1 MEKEQMK
8 YEVRQEDN
16 ERTLLI
22 GLDTGA
28 YDAQASL
35 AELAELARSAGAEV
49 EAVLIQ
55 RRPTPDAATV
65 VGQGKLE
72 EAAEYCRN
80 NEIGLVVFD
89 CELSPAQMRNIER
102 ALQTAVV
109 DRTALILDIFA
120 RRAVSAE
127 GKIQVE
133 LAQLQYRLPR
143 LSGLGTAL
151 SRLGGGIGTRGPG
164 ETQLETDR
172 RHIRRRIAALKA
184 QLADLEKRRALHRE
198 RRKKDGA
205 TVVAIVGYTNVGKS
219 TLLNALTNAGVLAEN
234 RLFATLDPTSRA
246 LELPDGRTVILIDTV
261 GFVRRL
267 PHQLVEAFHSTLE
280 EAAGADLVWCVCDAS
295 SEEAEEQAS
304 VARKLMGELGVAAPV
319 LTVLNKC
326 DIAPPA
332 PGCFYGEAPVRI
344 SAVTGQGVPELLQ
357 RTAEALPPAHQR
369 LLLCIPYGEAG
380 LISELMRGGKVFSTE
395 YGERGIH
402 VDALVERRLLH
413 RVAGYVSESG
423 AGGEKVVEA

>member
-1 MEKEQMK
+1 MNEIDQETEQ
-8 YEVRQEDN
+8 RA
-16 ERTLLI
+16 LLI
-22 GLDTGA
+22 GLDTGEF
-28 YDAQASL
+28 DAEASL
-35 AELAELARSAGAEV
+35 DELEELARSAGAAV
-49 EAVLIQ
+49 EARLLQ
-55 RRPTPDAATV
+55 RRPNPDAATV
-65 VGQGKLE
+65 IGQGKLE
-72 EAAEYCRN
+72 EAAEYCKN
-80 NEIGLVVFD
+80 NEIQLVIFD

-102 ALQTAVV
+102 ALQTDIV

-120 RRAVSAE
+120 RRAVTAE

-172 RHIRRRIAALKA
+172 RHIRRRIASLKT
-184 QLADLEKRRALHRE
+184 QLEALEKRRALHRE
-198 RRKKDGA
+198 RRKKEGA

-246 LELPDGRTVILIDTV
+246 LELPDGRAALLIDTV

-280 EAAGADLVWCVCDAS
+280 EAVDADLIWCVCDAS
-295 SEEAEEQAS
+295 SEEAEEQAA
-304 VARKLMGELGVAAPV
+304 VARKLMGDLGVSAPV

-332 PGCFYGEAPVRI
+332 PGGFFGENTVRI
-344 SAVTGQGVPELLQ
+344 SAKTQDGLDELLR
-357 RTAEALPPAHQR
+357 RTTQALPPAHQR
-369 LLLCIPYGEAG
+369 LELLIPYGDTG
-380 LISELMRGGKVFSTE
+380 FISEIMRDGRIFSTDYE
-395 YGERGIH
+395 QEGARI
-402 VDALVERRLLH
+402 DALVDRKLLAKAAPYA
-413 RVAGYVSESG
+413 VLPNKETN
-423 AGGEKVVEA
+423 

>member
-8 YEVRQEDN
+8 YEVQQEDN

-120 RRAVSAE
+120 RRAVTAE
-127 GKIQVE
+127 GKLQVE

-172 RHIRRRIAALKA
+172 RHIRRRIAALKTQMEA
-184 QLADLEKRRALHRE
+184 LEKRRALHRE
-198 RRKKDGA
+198 RRKKDGV

-219 TLLNALTNAGVLAEN
+219 TLLNALTDAGVLAEN

-246 LELPDGRTVILIDTV
+246 LELPDGRSVLLVDTV

-280 EAAGADLVWCVCDAS
+280 EAADADLCWCVCDAS
-295 SEEAEEQAS
+295 SEEAEEQAA
-304 VARKLMGELGVAAPV
+304 VARKLLGELGVSAPL

-326 DIAPPA
+326 DLAQPA
-332 PGCFYGEAPVRI
+332 PGSFFGEHTVDI
-344 SAVTGQGVPELLQ
+344 SAKTGRGFGDLLKKTAELL
-357 RTAEALPPAHQR
+357 EPAHQR
-369 LLLCIPYGEAG
+369 MRLQIPYGETG
-380 LISELMRGGKVFSTE
+380 LISEILKNGKIFTTE
-395 YGERGIH
+395 YAPEGTR
-402 VDALVERRLLH
+402 VDALVERRLLY
-413 RVAGYVSESG
+413 RVAPYAVRGPEQ
-423 AGGEKVVEA
+423 AI

>member
-1 MEKEQMK
+1 MNEIDQETEQ
-8 YEVRQEDN
+8 RA
-16 ERTLLI
+16 LLI
-22 GLDTGA
+22 GLDTGEF
-28 YDAQASL
+28 DAEASL
-35 AELAELARSAGAEV
+35 DELEELARSAGAAV
-49 EAVLIQ
+49 EARLLQ
-55 RRPTPDAATV
+55 RRPNPDAATV
-65 VGQGKLE
+65 IGQGKLE
-72 EAAEYCRN
+72 EAAEYCKN
-80 NEIGLVVFD
+80 NEIQLVIFD

-102 ALQTAVV
+102 ALQTDIV

-120 RRAVSAE
+120 RRAVTAE

-172 RHIRRRIAALKA
+172 RHIRRRIASLKT
-184 QLADLEKRRALHRE
+184 QLEALEKRRALHRE
-198 RRKKDGA
+198 RRKKEGA

-246 LELPDGRTVILIDTV
+246 LELPDGRAALLIDTV

-280 EAAGADLVWCVCDAS
+280 EAVDADLIWCVCDAS
-295 SEEAEEQAS
+295 SEEAEEQAA
-304 VARKLMGELGVAAPV
+304 VARKLMGDLGVSAPV

-326 DIAPPA
+326 DIAPPV
-332 PGCFYGEAPVRI
+332 PGGFFGENTVRI
-344 SAVTGQGVPELLQ
+344 SAKTQDGLDELLRKTTQ
-357 RTAEALPPAHQR
+357 ALPPAHQR
-369 LLLCIPYGEAG
+369 LELLIPYGDTG
-380 LISELMRGGKVFSTE
+380 FISEIMRDGRIFSTD
-395 YGERGIH
+395 YQQDGAR
-402 VDALVERRLLH
+402 VDALVERKLLGKAAPYA
-413 RVAGYVSESG
+413 VLPN
-423 AGGEKVVEA
+423 KEAN

>member
-1 MEKEQMK
+1 MNEIDQETEQ
-8 YEVRQEDN
+8 RA
-16 ERTLLI
+16 LLI
-22 GLDTGA
+22 GLDTGEF
-28 YDAQASL
+28 DAEASL
-35 AELAELARSAGAEV
+35 DELEELARSAGAAV
-49 EAVLIQ
+49 EARLLQ
-55 RRPTPDAATV
+55 RRPNPDAATV
-65 VGQGKLE
+65 IGQGKLE
-72 EAAEYCRN
+72 EAAEYCKN
-80 NEIGLVVFD
+80 NEIQLVIFD

-102 ALQTAVV
+102 ALQTDIV

-120 RRAVSAE
+120 RRAVTAE

-172 RHIRRRIAALKA
+172 RHIRRRIASLKT
-184 QLADLEKRRALHRE
+184 QLEALEKRRALHRE
-198 RRKKDGA
+198 RRKKEGA

-246 LELPDGRTVILIDTV
+246 LELPDGRAALLIDTV

-280 EAAGADLVWCVCDAS
+280 EAVDADLIWCVCDAS
-295 SEEAEEQAS
+295 SEEAEEQAA
-304 VARKLMGELGVAAPV
+304 VARKLMGDLGVSAPV

-332 PGCFYGEAPVRI
+332 PGSFFGENTVRI
-344 SAVTGQGVPELLQ
+344 SAKTQDGLDELLR
-357 RTAEALPPAHQR
+357 RTTQALPPAHQR
-369 LLLCIPYGEAG
+369 LELLIPYGDTG
-380 LISELMRGGKVFSTE
+380 FISEIMQDGRIFSTDYE
-395 YGERGIH
+395 QDGARI
-402 VDALVERRLLH
+402 DALVDRKLLAKAAPYA
-413 RVAGYVSESG
+413 VLPNKETN
-423 AGGEKVVEA
+423 

>member
-1 MEKEQMK
+1 MNEIDQETEQ
-8 YEVRQEDN
+8 RA
-16 ERTLLI
+16 LLI
-22 GLDTGA
+22 GLDTGEF
-28 YDAQASL
+28 DAEASL
-35 AELAELARSAGAEV
+35 DELEELARSAGAAV
-49 EAVLIQ
+49 EARLLQ
-55 RRPTPDAATV
+55 RRPNPDAATV
-65 VGQGKLE
+65 IGQGKLE
-72 EAAEYCRN
+72 EAAEYCKN
-80 NEIGLVVFD
+80 NEIQLVIFD

-102 ALQTAVV
+102 ALQTDIV

-120 RRAVSAE
+120 RRAVTAE

-172 RHIRRRIAALKA
+172 RHIRRRIASLKT
-184 QLADLEKRRALHRE
+184 QLEALEKRRALHRE
-198 RRKKDGA
+198 RRKKEGA

-246 LELPDGRTVILIDTV
+246 LELPDGRAALLIDTV

-280 EAAGADLVWCVCDAS
+280 EAVDADLIWCVCDAS
-295 SEEAEEQAS
+295 SEEAEEQAA
-304 VARKLMGELGVAAPV
+304 VARKLMGDLGVSAPV

-332 PGCFYGEAPVRI
+332 PGGFFGENTVRI
-344 SAVTGQGVPELLQ
+344 SAKTQDGLDELLR
-357 RTAEALPPAHQR
+357 RTTQALPPAHQR
-369 LLLCIPYGEAG
+369 LELLIPYGDTG
-380 LISELMRGGKVFSTE
+380 FISEIMRDGRIFSTDYE
-395 YGERGIH
+395 QDGARI
-402 VDALVERRLLH
+402 DALVDRKLLAKAAPYA
-413 RVAGYVSESG
+413 VLPNKETN
-423 AGGEKVVEA
+423 

>member
-1 MEKEQMK
+1 MNETKQEPEQ
-8 YEVRQEDN
+8 RA
-16 ERTLLI
+16 LLI
-22 GLDTGA
+22 SLDTGE
-28 YDAQASL
+28 YDAEVSL
-35 AELAELARSAGAEV
+35 AELRELACSAGAVV
-49 EAVLIQ
+49 EASLIQ
-55 RRPTPDAATV
+55 RRPSPDAATV
-65 VGQGKLE
+65 IGQGKLD
-72 EAAEYCRN
+72 EAAEFCKN
-80 NEIGLVVFD
+80 NEIELVIFD

-120 RRAVSAE
+120 RRAVTAE
-127 GKIQVE
+127 GKLQVE

-172 RHIRRRIAALKA
+172 RHIRRRIAALKT
-184 QLADLEKRRALHRE
+184 QLEALEKRRSLHRE
-198 RRKKDGA
+198 RRKKDGV

-246 LELPDGRTVILIDTV
+246 LDLPDGRSVLLVDTV

-280 EAAGADLVWCVCDAS
+280 EAADADLCWCVCDAAS
-295 SEEAEEQAS
+295 DEAEEQAA
-304 VARKLMGELGVAAPV
+304 VAKKLLGELGVTAPL

-326 DIAPPA
+326 DLAQPA
-332 PGCFYGEAPVRI
+332 PGSFFGEHTVCI
-344 SAVTGQGVPELLQ
+344 SAKTGEGFGVLLQ
-357 RTAEALPPAHQR
+357 RTAELLEPAHR
-369 LLLCIPYGEAG
+369 RMWLRIPYGETG
-380 LISELMRGGKVFSTE
+380 LISEILKNGKIFSTE
-395 YGERGIH
+395 YEPEGTR

-413 RVAGYVSESG
+413 RVAQYAVPGPEQ
-423 AGGEKVVEA
+423 AI